1 MLQNN
6 KRKDPGSVPSHLPL
20 KVTKMEYLKNLFP
33 KKKCIPEECELKE
46 ILERIEHLNDKNIID
61 YSGIIK
67 LK

>member
-1 MLQNN
+1 
-6 KRKDPGSVPSHLPL
+6 
-20 KVTKMEYLKNLFP
+20 MEYLKNLFP

-46 ILERIEHLNDKNIID
+46 ILVRIEHLNDKNIID